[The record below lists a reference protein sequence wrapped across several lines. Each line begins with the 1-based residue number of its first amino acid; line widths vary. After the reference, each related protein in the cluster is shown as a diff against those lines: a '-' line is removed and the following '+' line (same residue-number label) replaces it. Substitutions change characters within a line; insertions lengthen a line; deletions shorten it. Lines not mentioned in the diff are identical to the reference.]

1 MVVPEFVETL
11 RTESRGRIQPAE
23 YCGCYVRY
31 DDPRV

>member
-31 DDPRV
+31 DDLRV